1 MHEIIKL
8 TAQTIGGEVQ
18 QTVNARELH
27 AFLEV
32 GKDFSTWIKDRIE
45 KYGFIEG
52 VDYVK
57 IDSPKMG
64 NPCGEEFSPN
74 LGKNT
79 SRGRPNVE
87 YYISLSMGKELGMV
101 ERSDKGREI
110 RQYFIRCEKELKE
123 VQQQMPALPDFTNP
137 AIAARAWAEQ
147 YEKNQALIEQSKKDA
162 PKVKWCDRVIAANEH
177 MTITQAA
184 KTLGYPPRKFKDY
197 LRQIGFIYTNADT
210 PMQEQ
215 IKTGRAVL
223 RYAHYT
229 SSEGNPVEKPYT
241 HITSKGLKWLYEK
254 LVNDGLIERQQD
266 LFEKTA

>member
-1 MHEIIKL
+1 MHEIITLTKDGVAVVDTITIADGVHVEHRAVLQLIRKYLQDFEAFGRVAFEMQPFETTGGTQKREIAWLTEDQTTLLFTFLKNTEIARKL
-8 TAQTIGGEVQ
+8 KIRLVKAFREAREEIARLQ
-18 QTVNARELH
+18 QT
-27 AFLEV
+27 
-32 GKDFSTWIKDRIE
+32 
-45 KYGFIEG
+45 
-52 VDYVK
+52 
-57 IDSPKMG
+57 
-64 NPCGEEFSPN
+64 
-74 LGKNT
+74 
-79 SRGRPNVE
+79 
-87 YYISLSMGKELGMV
+87 
-101 ERSDKGREI
+101 
-110 RQYFIRCEKELKE
+110 
-123 VQQQMPALPDFTNP
+123 PALPDFTNP

-147 YEKNQALIEQSKKDA
+147 YEKNQALIEQSKIDA

>member
-1 MHEIIKL
+1 MHAIIIKDGVAVVDTITIAEGVQVQHKNILELIRKYLPDFEAFGPVAFETRKGKPLPQGGFAKATEVAWL
-8 TAQTIGGEVQ
+8 TEDQTTLLFTFLKNTEIARKLKIRLVKAFRE
-18 QTVNARELH
+18 ARE
-27 AFLEV
+27 
-32 GKDFSTWIKDRIE
+32 
-45 KYGFIEG
+45 
-52 VDYVK
+52 
-57 IDSPKMG
+57 
-64 NPCGEEFSPN
+64 
-74 LGKNT
+74 
-79 SRGRPNVE
+79 
-87 YYISLSMGKELGMV
+87 
-101 ERSDKGREI
+101 EI
-110 RQYFIRCEKELKE
+110 ARL
-123 VQQQMPALPDFTNP
+123 QQSPALPDFTNP

-147 YEKNQALIEQSKKDA
+147 YEKNQTLIEQSKRDA

-254 LVNDGLIERQQD
+254 LVSDGLIERQQD

>member
-1 MHEIIKL
+1 MHEIITLNKDGVAVVDTITIADGVHVEHRAVLQLIRKYLQDFEAFGRVAFEMQPFETTGGTQKREIAWLTEDQATLLFTFLKNTEIARKL
-8 TAQTIGGEVQ
+8 KIRLVKAFREAREEIARLQ
-18 QTVNARELH
+18 QT
-27 AFLEV
+27 
-32 GKDFSTWIKDRIE
+32 
-45 KYGFIEG
+45 
-52 VDYVK
+52 
-57 IDSPKMG
+57 
-64 NPCGEEFSPN
+64 
-74 LGKNT
+74 
-79 SRGRPNVE
+79 
-87 YYISLSMGKELGMV
+87 
-101 ERSDKGREI
+101 
-110 RQYFIRCEKELKE
+110 
-123 VQQQMPALPDFTNP
+123 PALPDFTNP

-147 YEKNQALIEQSKKDA
+147 YEKNQALIEQSKIDA

>member
-1 MHEIIKL
+1 MHAIIIKDGVAVVDTITIAEGVQVQHKNILELIRKYLPDFEAFGPVAFETRKGKPLPQGGFAKATEVAWL
-8 TAQTIGGEVQ
+8 TEDQTTLLFTFLKHTEIARKLKIRLVKAFRE
-18 QTVNARELH
+18 ARE
-27 AFLEV
+27 
-32 GKDFSTWIKDRIE
+32 
-45 KYGFIEG
+45 
-52 VDYVK
+52 
-57 IDSPKMG
+57 
-64 NPCGEEFSPN
+64 
-74 LGKNT
+74 
-79 SRGRPNVE
+79 
-87 YYISLSMGKELGMV
+87 
-101 ERSDKGREI
+101 EI
-110 RQYFIRCEKELKE
+110 ARL
-123 VQQQMPALPDFTNP
+123 QQSPALPDFTNP

-147 YEKNQALIEQSKKDA
+147 YEKNQTLIEKSKRDA

-254 LVNDGLIERQQD
+254 LVSDGLIERQQD

>member
-1 MHEIIKL
+1 MHEIITLNKDGVAVVDTITIAEGVQVQHKNILELIRKYLPDFEAFGPVAFETRKGKPLPQGGFAKSTEVAWLTEDQTTLLFTFLKNTEIARKL
-8 TAQTIGGEVQ
+8 KIRLVKAFREAREEIARLQ
-18 QTVNARELH
+18 QT
-27 AFLEV
+27 
-32 GKDFSTWIKDRIE
+32 
-45 KYGFIEG
+45 
-52 VDYVK
+52 
-57 IDSPKMG
+57 
-64 NPCGEEFSPN
+64 
-74 LGKNT
+74 
-79 SRGRPNVE
+79 
-87 YYISLSMGKELGMV
+87 
-101 ERSDKGREI
+101 
-110 RQYFIRCEKELKE
+110 
-123 VQQQMPALPDFTNP
+123 PALPDFTNP

-147 YEKNQALIEQSKKDA
+147 YEKNQALIEQSKIDA

-197 LRQIGFIYTNADT
+197 LRQIGFIYAQADT

>member
-1 MHEIIKL
+1 MHEIITLTKDGVAVVDTITIAEGVHVQHKNILELIRKYLPDFEAFGRVAFETQPFETAGGTQKREIAWLTEDQTTLLFTFLKNTEIARKL
-8 TAQTIGGEVQ
+8 KIRLVKAFRE
-18 QTVNARELH
+18 ARE
-27 AFLEV
+27 
-32 GKDFSTWIKDRIE
+32 
-45 KYGFIEG
+45 
-52 VDYVK
+52 
-57 IDSPKMG
+57 
-64 NPCGEEFSPN
+64 
-74 LGKNT
+74 
-79 SRGRPNVE
+79 
-87 YYISLSMGKELGMV
+87 
-101 ERSDKGREI
+101 EI
-110 RQYFIRCEKELKE
+110 ARLQKT
-123 VQQQMPALPDFTNP
+123 PALPDFTNP

-147 YEKNQALIEQSKKDA
+147 YEKNQTLIEQSKRDA

>member
-1 MHEIIKL
+1 MHEIITLNKDGVAVVDTITIAEGVQVQHKNILELIRKYLPDFEDFGRVAFETQPFETAGGTQKREIAWLTEDQTTLLFTFLKNTEIARKL
-8 TAQTIGGEVQ
+8 KIRLVKAFRE
-18 QTVNARELH
+18 ARE
-27 AFLEV
+27 
-32 GKDFSTWIKDRIE
+32 
-45 KYGFIEG
+45 
-52 VDYVK
+52 
-57 IDSPKMG
+57 
-64 NPCGEEFSPN
+64 
-74 LGKNT
+74 
-79 SRGRPNVE
+79 
-87 YYISLSMGKELGMV
+87 
-101 ERSDKGREI
+101 EI
-110 RQYFIRCEKELKE
+110 ARL
-123 VQQQMPALPDFTNP
+123 QQPPTLPDFTNP

-147 YEKNQALIEQSKKDA
+147 YEKNQALIEQSKIDA

>member
-1 MHEIIKL
+1 MHEIITLTKDGVAVVDTITIAEGVHVQHKNILELIRKYLPDFEAFGRVAFETQPFETAGGTQKREIAWLTEDQTTLLFTFLKNTEIARKL
-8 TAQTIGGEVQ
+8 KIRLVKAFRE
-18 QTVNARELH
+18 ARE
-27 AFLEV
+27 
-32 GKDFSTWIKDRIE
+32 
-45 KYGFIEG
+45 
-52 VDYVK
+52 
-57 IDSPKMG
+57 
-64 NPCGEEFSPN
+64 
-74 LGKNT
+74 
-79 SRGRPNVE
+79 
-87 YYISLSMGKELGMV
+87 
-101 ERSDKGREI
+101 EI
-110 RQYFIRCEKELKE
+110 ARL
-123 VQQQMPALPDFTNP
+123 QQSPALPDFTNP

-147 YEKNQALIEQSKKDA
+147 YEKNQTLIEQSKRDA

-197 LRQIGFIYTNADT
+197 LRQIGFIYTNSDT

>member
-1 MHEIIKL
+1 MHEIITLTKDGVAVVDTITIADGVHVEHRAVLQLIRKYLQDFEAFGRVAFEMQPFETTGGTQKREIAWLTEDQTTLLFTFLKNTEIARKL
-8 TAQTIGGEVQ
+8 KIRLVKAFREAREEIARLQ
-18 QTVNARELH
+18 QT
-27 AFLEV
+27 
-32 GKDFSTWIKDRIE
+32 
-45 KYGFIEG
+45 
-52 VDYVK
+52 
-57 IDSPKMG
+57 
-64 NPCGEEFSPN
+64 
-74 LGKNT
+74 
-79 SRGRPNVE
+79 
-87 YYISLSMGKELGMV
+87 
-101 ERSDKGREI
+101 
-110 RQYFIRCEKELKE
+110 
-123 VQQQMPALPDFTNP
+123 PALPDFTNP

-147 YEKNQALIEQSKKDA
+147 YEKNQTLIEQSKRDA

>member
-1 MHEIIKL
+1 MHEIITLNKDGVAVVDTITIAEGVQVQHKNILELIRKYLPDFEAFGPVAFETRKGKPLPQGGFAKATEVAWLTEDQTTLLFTFLKNTEIARKL
-8 TAQTIGGEVQ
+8 KIRLVKAFREAREEIARLQ
-18 QTVNARELH
+18 QTPV
-27 AFLEV
+27 
-32 GKDFSTWIKDRIE
+32 
-45 KYGFIEG
+45 
-52 VDYVK
+52 
-57 IDSPKMG
+57 
-64 NPCGEEFSPN
+64 
-74 LGKNT
+74 
-79 SRGRPNVE
+79 
-87 YYISLSMGKELGMV
+87 
-101 ERSDKGREI
+101 
-110 RQYFIRCEKELKE
+110 
-123 VQQQMPALPDFTNP
+123 LPDFTNP

-147 YEKNQALIEQSKKDA
+147 YEKNQALIEQSKIDA

>member
-1 MHEIIKL
+1 MHEIITLNKDGVAVVDTITIAEGVQVQHKNILELIRKYLPDFEAFGPVAFETRKGKPLPQGGFAKATEVAWLTEDQTTLLFTFLKNTEIARKL
-8 TAQTIGGEVQ
+8 KIRLVKAFREAREEIARLQ
-18 QTVNARELH
+18 QT
-27 AFLEV
+27 
-32 GKDFSTWIKDRIE
+32 
-45 KYGFIEG
+45 
-52 VDYVK
+52 
-57 IDSPKMG
+57 
-64 NPCGEEFSPN
+64 
-74 LGKNT
+74 
-79 SRGRPNVE
+79 
-87 YYISLSMGKELGMV
+87 
-101 ERSDKGREI
+101 
-110 RQYFIRCEKELKE
+110 
-123 VQQQMPALPDFTNP
+123 PALPDFTNP

-147 YEKNQALIEQSKKDA
+147 YEKNQTLIEQSKIDA

-197 LRQIGFIYTNADT
+197 LRQIGFIYAQADT

>member
-1 MHEIIKL
+1 MHEIITLNKDGVAVVDTITIAEGVQVQHKNILELIRKYLQDFEAFGPVAFETRKGKPLPQGGFAKSSEVAWLTEDQTTLLFTFLKNTEIARKL
-8 TAQTIGGEVQ
+8 KIRLVKAFREAREEIARLQ
-18 QTVNARELH
+18 QT
-27 AFLEV
+27 
-32 GKDFSTWIKDRIE
+32 
-45 KYGFIEG
+45 
-52 VDYVK
+52 
-57 IDSPKMG
+57 
-64 NPCGEEFSPN
+64 
-74 LGKNT
+74 
-79 SRGRPNVE
+79 
-87 YYISLSMGKELGMV
+87 
-101 ERSDKGREI
+101 
-110 RQYFIRCEKELKE
+110 
-123 VQQQMPALPDFTNP
+123 PALPDFTNP

-147 YEKNQALIEQSKKDA
+147 YEKNQALIEQSKIDA

>member
-1 MHEIIKL
+1 MHEIITLNKDGVAVVDTITIADGVHVEHRAVLQLIRKYLQDFEAFGRVTFEMQPFETTGGTQKREIAWLTEDQATLLFTFLKNTEIARKL
-8 TAQTIGGEVQ
+8 KIRLVKAFREAREEIARLQ
-18 QTVNARELH
+18 QT
-27 AFLEV
+27 
-32 GKDFSTWIKDRIE
+32 
-45 KYGFIEG
+45 
-52 VDYVK
+52 
-57 IDSPKMG
+57 
-64 NPCGEEFSPN
+64 
-74 LGKNT
+74 
-79 SRGRPNVE
+79 
-87 YYISLSMGKELGMV
+87 
-101 ERSDKGREI
+101 
-110 RQYFIRCEKELKE
+110 
-123 VQQQMPALPDFTNP
+123 PALPDFTNP

-147 YEKNQALIEQSKKDA
+147 YEKNQALIEKSKIDA
-162 PKVKWCDRVIAANEH
+162 PKVRWCDRVIAANEH

>member
-1 MHEIIKL
+1 MHEIITLNKDGVAVVDTITIAEGVQVQHKNILELIRKYLPDFEAFGPVAFETRKGKPLPQGGFAKATEVAWLTEDQTTLLFTFLKNTEIARKL
-8 TAQTIGGEVQ
+8 KIRLVKAFREAREEIARLQ
-18 QTVNARELH
+18 QTP
-27 AFLEV
+27 
-32 GKDFSTWIKDRIE
+32 T
-45 KYGFIEG
+45 
-52 VDYVK
+52 
-57 IDSPKMG
+57 
-64 NPCGEEFSPN
+64 
-74 LGKNT
+74 
-79 SRGRPNVE
+79 
-87 YYISLSMGKELGMV
+87 
-101 ERSDKGREI
+101 
-110 RQYFIRCEKELKE
+110 
-123 VQQQMPALPDFTNP
+123 LPDFTNP

-147 YEKNQALIEQSKKDA
+147 YEKNQALIEQSKIDA

>member
-1 MHEIIKL
+1 MHEIITLNKDGVAVVDTITIAEGVQVQHKNILELIRKYLPDFGAFGPVAFETRKGKPLPQGGFAKSSEVAWLTEDQTTLLFTFLKNTEIARKL
-8 TAQTIGGEVQ
+8 KIRLVKAFRE
-18 QTVNARELH
+18 ARE
-27 AFLEV
+27 
-32 GKDFSTWIKDRIE
+32 
-45 KYGFIEG
+45 
-52 VDYVK
+52 
-57 IDSPKMG
+57 
-64 NPCGEEFSPN
+64 
-74 LGKNT
+74 
-79 SRGRPNVE
+79 
-87 YYISLSMGKELGMV
+87 
-101 ERSDKGREI
+101 EI
-110 RQYFIRCEKELKE
+110 ARL
-123 VQQQMPALPDFTNP
+123 QQSPALPDFTNP

-147 YEKNQALIEQSKKDA
+147 YEKNQTLIEQSKRDA